1 MMIFPKHDSVYQNLN
16 TSFTNFG
23 ELLVD
28 LKENS
33 FTGVVQVSYWEY
45 EGILLLDN
53 GNIMNAVEE
62 INGKVITGQAAVKN
76 VTEKA
81 KEKDGAI
88 SVYSQKGE
96 MITMLASV
104 AKSEV
109 VYGNLSTE
117 FTSLDA
123 LITKLQS
130 EDHTGF
136 VEVVFSSA
144 DQKGYIFL
152 LAGKVIEALLILRG
166 EETSGAA
173 VPNRILEMTKTS
185 GAEFSVY
192 RSAVEEALS
201 ESEMIKVSFNL
212 PQLLEVWGAV
222 IQAVET
228 TADSKLGSEEFLN
241 AFKDTMI
248 EKADQ
253 YPFLD
258 PFAAKFHYKAGEVSF
273 SGEVSKNFSQ
283 SIAECLWATIETL
296 AENAAL
302 NNGDDLFG
310 PVRSAMND
318 VKSNYQELIDRF
330 NFAGLMP
337 ELFT

>member
-1 MMIFPKHDSVYQNLN
+1 MMIFPKHDSIYQNLN
-16 TSFTNFG
+16 SSFTNFG

-33 FTGVVQVSYWEY
+33 FTGIVQVSYWEY

-53 GNIMNAVEE
+53 GNIMNAVED
-62 INGKVITGQAAVKN
+62 INGNKITGQIAVKN

-88 SVYSQKGE
+88 SVYSQNGE

-104 AKSEV
+104 AKSEL
-109 VYGNLSTE
+109 VYENLSTE

-123 LITKLQS
+123 LITKLQN
-130 EDHTGF
+130 EDHTGY
-136 VEVVFSSA
+136 VEVVYSSD

-152 LAGKVIEALLILRG
+152 LAGRVIEAMLILRG
-166 EETSGAA
+166 DETSGAA
-173 VPNRILEMTKTS
+173 VPNRILELSKST
-185 GAEFSVY
+185 GAVFSVY
-192 RSAVEEALS
+192 KSAVEEALS

-212 PQLLEVWGAV
+212 PQLLKVWGAV
-222 IQAVET
+222 ILAVES
-228 TADSKLGSEEFLN
+228 TADEMLGKEEFLN
-241 AFKDTMI
+241 TFKDTLI
-248 EKADQ
+248 DKADK

-258 PFAAKFHYKAGEVSF
+258 PFAAKFQYKNGEVTF
-273 SGEVSKNFSQ
+273 SGEVKKNFSQ

-296 AENAAL
+296 AERTAL
-302 NNGDDLFG
+302 DGEDLFG
-310 PVRSAMND
+310 PVRSGMDD
-318 VKSNYQELIDRF
+318 VKGKYQDLIDRF
-330 NFAGLMP
+330 NFSGMLP